1 MTSPTFLPR
10 EGETGSDGV
19 LTLRT
24 LPSVDTLLNLPEL
37 QDAIAAHGRAL
48 VKRAIQSALAG
59 LRKSL
64 AAVDAKLSAPAGSSG
79 SSTRPASAIP
89 ASANP
94 ASASREQLL
103 RLIDSQIA
111 AECQPRLRRVFNLT
125 GTVIHT
131 NLGRSPLAESAIAAL
146 VRAARHPVTIE
157 YDLAA
162 GERGERDTLA
172 EQLICELTGA
182 EAATIVNNNAAAV
195 LLVLAALGAGREVPV
210 SRGELIEIG
219 GSFRIP
225 DIMQMAG
232 CRLVEVGTTNRT
244 HLSDYER
251 AIHEQTALLVSIHT
265 SNYQVVGFT
274 AAPTEAELA
283 ALARAK
289 GLPLFVD
296 LGSGALIGFERFGLP
311 HETLPQE
318 SLRAGADVV
327 SISGDKLLGGP
338 QAGIIVGRKDLI
350 EKIRKHPLKRALRCD
365 KLIMAALEATLRI
378 YRDHADDDAKL
389 THLLPLLRLL
399 NRPEE
404 EIRALGE
411 RLLPAVQQAFAGH
424 ASVSLQASR
433 SQIGSG
439 SLPVDRLP
447 SCSLV
452 LTPPGKRSGQAL
464 AGLAAALRALPL
476 PVIGR
481 LHEGALWLDLR
492 TLEDEAEFVAQ
503 LSGLALPALPT
514 QPAMTDT
521 GRH

>member
-10 EGETGSDGV
+10 AGETGSDGV

-24 LPSVDTLLNLPEL
+24 LPSVDALLNLPEW
-37 QDAIAAHGRAL
+37 QDAIAVHGRAL
-48 VKRAIQSALAG
+48 VKRAIQSSLAS

-64 AAVDAKLSAPAGSSG
+64 AAATKPQDGHVV
-79 SSTRPASAIP
+79 
-89 ASANP
+89 
-94 ASASREQLL
+94 ASREQLM
-103 RLIDSQIA
+103 RLIADQIA
-111 AECQPRLRRVFNLT
+111 TEAMPSMRRVFNLT

-131 NLGRSPLAESAIAAL
+131 NLGRSSLPEAA
-146 VRAARHPVTIE
+146 VNAMVQAARHPVTIE

-162 GERGERDTLA
+162 GERGERDDHT
-172 EQLICELTGA
+172 EQLLCELTGA
-182 EAATIVNNNAAAV
+182 EAATVVNNNAAAV

-232 CRLVEVGTTNRT
+232 CRLVEIGTTNRT
-244 HLSDYER
+244 HLRDYAN
-251 AIHEQTALLVSIHT
+251 AINDRTAMLTRIHT

-283 ALARAK
+283 ALAK
-289 GLPLFVD
+289 EKNLPLFVD
-296 LGSGALIGFERFGLP
+296 LGSGALIGFERYGLP

-338 QAGIIVGRKDLI
+338 QAGIILGRKDLI

-378 YRDHADDDAKL
+378 YHDHADDDNKL
-389 THLLPLLRLL
+389 SQLLPLLRLL
-399 NRPEE
+399 NRDTDD
-404 EIRALGE
+404 IHALGQ
-411 RLLPAVQQAFAGH
+411 RLLPAMVAAFATH
-424 ASVSLQASR
+424 ASVELQASK

-439 SLPVDRLP
+439 SLPIDRLP
-447 SCSLV
+447 SFSLV
-452 LTPPGKRSGQAL
+452 IAPTAKRSGQAI
-464 AGLAAALRALPL
+464 AGIAAALRKLPI

-481 LHEGALWLDLR
+481 IHDGALWLDLR
-492 TLEDEAEFVAQ
+492 TLEDEVAFAAQ
-503 LSGLALPALPT
+503 LPQLALPAL
-514 QPAMTDT
+514 A
-521 GRH
+521 